1 MIHTAEI
8 FPGITLY
15 HFPDNRFKQSCLSLQ
30 LVRLAKKEEAAM
42 NALLPAVLLRGC
54 ESAPDIRAITLRLD
68 ELYGASIGALV
79 RRVGDYQT
87 TGLYCNFIGDRYTL
101 EKDGLLAPMAD
112 FLKDL
117 LLHPLAEN
125 GGFRKDFVD
134 GEKKNLISTIQSQM
148 NNKRA
153 YAASQLL
160 KDLCANDP
168 FGLPRL
174 GYEEDVAAIDPV
186 TLYDHYQEILKESR
200 IDLFYVGEQDPKAV
214 AETLK
219 TVFTE
224 LDRSYVNLPAQTP
237 FRGGKSGKRVET
249 MEVAQGKLCMG
260 FATPVTLH
268 DSRYAA
274 MQVFNTLFGGGM
286 TCKLFQNIREK
297 KSLCYDIGSGYYG
310 TKGLLSVSAGIDCH
324 KDELVQ
330 ELILKELE
338 DCRKGEITQE
348 ELLSA
353 QEALISSLRSTHDS
367 PGAIEGY
374 YATGMLSGFRVTPA
388 EYIDRIRAVTREDVM
403 EAAKLLEL
411 KCVYFLKGAEA

>member
-8 FPGITLY
+8 IPGITLH
-15 HFPDNRFKQSCLSLQ
+15 HFEDARFKQSCLSLQ
-30 LVRLAKKEEAAM
+30 LVRPATREESAM
-42 NALLPAVLLRGC
+42 NALIPAVLLRGC
-54 ESAPDIRAITLRLD
+54 ESAPDIRSITLRLD
-68 ELYGASIGALV
+68 DLYGASVGALV

-87 TGLYCNFIGDRYTL
+87 TGLCCNFIGDRYTM

-117 LLHPLAEN
+117 LLHPLTEN

-160 KDLCANDP
+160 RDLCANDP

-186 TLYDHYQEILKESR
+186 TLYGHYQTILKESR
-200 IDLFYVGEQDPKAV
+200 IDLFYVGDRDPATV

-224 LDRSYVNLPAQTP
+224 IERCYVNPPAQTP

-260 FATPVTLH
+260 FATPITLH
-268 DSRYAA
+268 DPRFAS

-310 TKGLLSVSAGIDCH
+310 TKGLLSVSAGIDCD

-338 DCRKGEITQE
+338 DCRAGEITHE

-374 YATGMLSGFRVTPA
+374 YATGLLSGFGATPA
-388 EYIDRIRAVTREDVM
+388 EYIDLIRAVTKEDVM
-403 EAAKLLEL
+403 DAARLLEL
-411 KCVYFLKGAEA
+411 KCVYFLKGAEE